1 MEIGHGLQYLPTPGF
16 RPTNTST
23 LVSLRRMQPQQP
35 VEMVLLR
42 QLASYL
48 ALPVWMMDGNGDL
61 IYYNEPAE
69 RLLGINFDDVGPLHA
84 DQLAGM
90 FQATDRQGE
99 PIADRDLPV
108 VSALVERKPS
118 HGQIRFCGMDGVWR
132 DVDVSAL
139 PVEGQGSRFLGVF
152 ATFWESD

>member
-1 MEIGHGLQYLPTPGF
+1 
-16 RPTNTST
+16 
-23 LVSLRRMQPQQP
+23 MQKQQP

-48 ALPVWMMDGNGDL
+48 TLPVWMMDDGGDL

-69 RLLGINFDDVGPLHA
+69 KLLGINFDDAGPLHA

-90 FQATDRQGE
+90 FRATDQQGE
-99 PIADRDLPV
+99 PIDDQDLPV
-108 VSALVERKPS
+108 VSALVNRKPS

-132 DVDVSAL
+132 DVDISAL
-139 PVEGQGSRFLGVF
+139 PVEGQGARFLGIF

>member
-1 MEIGHGLQYLPTPGF
+1 
-16 RPTNTST
+16 
-23 LVSLRRMQPQQP
+23 MQRQQP

-48 ALPVWMMDGNGDL
+48 TLPVWMMDHQGDL

-69 RLLGINFDDVGPLHA
+69 RLLGINFDDAGPIHA
-84 DQLAGM
+84 EELAGM
-90 FQATDRQGE
+90 FRITDQQGA
-99 PIADRDLPV
+99 PIEDSNHPV
-108 VSALVERKPS
+108 AAALAKRKPS